1 MLLSIFSDN
10 ELFNNIFLPLM
21 IFCARIADVTFGTF
35 RIVMVSKGNKYMAP
49 ILGFFEVLI
58 WVIVIGKVMQN
69 LDNWINIIA
78 YAAGFATG
86 NYVGLIIENRVAMG
100 YAKIQIITAKPA
112 TELIQSLI
120 EAGYGIT
127 HHEANGANGKV
138 SIIYSIISRKQL
150 QTIVDMIR
158 THNPNAFYSIEDVRF
173 VNKGIIPVNPT
184 PKWRIG
190 K

>member
-1 MLLSIFSDN
+1 
-10 ELFNNIFLPLM
+10 
-21 IFCARIADVTFGTF
+21 
-35 RIVMVSKGNKYMAP
+35 
-49 ILGFFEVLI
+49 
-58 WVIVIGKVMQN
+58 
-69 LDNWINIIA
+69 
-78 YAAGFATG
+78 
-86 NYVGLIIENRVAMG
+86 IESRVAMG

-112 TELIQSLI
+112 TELIQSLV